1 MFAWSLFACASD
13 LPQIAPHRD
22 LSSHSRMT
30 LRDLLKKKEKLDA
43 EAVQVAKNNEPQ
55 NANSLAPP
63 VPEFTFVR
71 TTTNDQEVITLPT
84 FPGDEVPKQESPTK
98 SKDQNKTRRLSNLL
112 HRPKPSPS
120 SSPGRTPPPSSP
132 KLPSINA
139 PPSTPPSSSSPPQGR
154 RRSSVLNIGRKRAS
168 SNLQSENVPE
178 NLPEAPLAVTVT
190 PEVSNVE
197 EEKERQAQAEARWER
212 RATLL
217 AETQSRSRSR
227 SVSNAGS
234 DKSRGP
240 AQTDG
245 QDSAWRPG
253 HTRKVS
259 DQQADVNIQE
269 AVRLHEEGELEKA
282 TEMFGKLA
290 DPNGASNALAQVLY
304 GLSLRHGWGC
314 IPDADRALTYLS
326 YAASNSAAVESEAL
340 SSGAKTGGAAKGELV
355 LAIFELGNCF
365 RYGWGT
371 AIDKAAARQYYETA
385 ANLGDVDAMSEVAWC
400 YLEGFGGPKDK
411 WKAAQ
416 YLRRAENKGK
426 KEIGNTWIWKPKYEP
441 DAKHK
446 EPKAK

>member
-1 MFAWSLFACASD
+1 
-13 LPQIAPHRD
+13 
-22 LSSHSRMT
+22 MT

-43 EAVQVAKNNEPQ
+43 EQAQVTKSDGQ
-55 NANSLAPP
+55 QSSNSLAPP

-71 TTTNDQEVITLPT
+71 TTTNSQEVITPPT
-84 FPGDEVPKQESPTK
+84 FPDDNVPLDESPSK
-98 SKDQNKTRRLSNLL
+98 SKDHNKTKRFSNLL

-120 SSPGRTPPPSSP
+120 SSPARSPSPSAAEPLSP
-132 KLPSINA
+132 TKASA
-139 PPSTPPSSSSPPQGR
+139 SHTSR

-168 SNLQSENVPE
+168 TLQSENVPV

-190 PEVSNVE
+190 PEASNPEV
-197 EEKERQAQAEARWER
+197 EKERQAQAEARWEK

-227 SVSNAGS
+227 SISAAGS
-234 DKSRGP
+234 DRADES
-240 AQTDG
+240 AQVDG
-245 QDSAWRPG
+245 GQSGAWRPG
-253 HTRKVS
+253 HSRKIS
-259 DQQADVNIQE
+259 DQQGDVNIQE
-269 AVRLHEEGELEKA
+269 AIRLHESGDLDKA

-290 DPNGASNALAQVLY
+290 DPNGTNNALAQVLY

-314 IPDADRALTYLS
+314 EPNADRALTYLT
-326 YAASNSAAVESEAL
+326 YAASNSAAIESKAL
-340 SSGAKTGGAAKGELV
+340 SSGAAAGGAAKGELV

-371 AIDKAAARQYYETA
+371 SIDKAAARQYYETV
-385 ANLGDVDAMSEVAWC
+385 ANLGDVDAMSEIAWC

-416 YLRRAENKGK
+416 YLRRAEEKGK

-446 EPKAK
+446 EPRVR